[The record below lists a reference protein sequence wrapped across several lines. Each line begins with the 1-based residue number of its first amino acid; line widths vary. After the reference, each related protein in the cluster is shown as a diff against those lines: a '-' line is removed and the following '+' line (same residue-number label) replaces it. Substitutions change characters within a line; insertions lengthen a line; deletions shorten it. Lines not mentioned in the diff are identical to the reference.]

1 MWAARPQRH
10 ANRCRWP
17 SLHAAGL
24 VTDRRA
30 VAEADKSFP
39 SALTRRRE
47 RLADSTDRT
56 DVAVDN
62 VAVSESDKMSSATIR
77 ALAPGLALPKVGAD
91 CLGDRGRFEDGSN
104 EADAALS
111 GGQILLDAA
120 PASTRL
126 AVALLLFSAWR
137 T

>member
-1 MWAARPQRH
+1 MW
-10 ANRCRWP
+10 
-17 SLHAAGL
+17 G
-24 VTDRRA
+24 
-30 VAEADKSFP
+30 AD
-39 SALTRRRE
+39 L
-47 RLADSTDRT
+47 
-56 DVAVDN
+56 AVDN

-77 ALAPGLALPKVGAD
+77 ALAPGLVLPKVGAD
-91 CLGDRGRFEDGSN
+91 SLGDRGRFEDGSN

-120 PASTRL
+120 PASMRL